1 MSRLKVSGQRL
12 FLVTVHGSRF
22 TALME
27 LVIGSRGSKLALW
40 QSEWVKARLEALDPK
55 VSVRVEVIK
64 TSGDV
69 MRDVP
74 LSAIGGQGAF
84 TKEIELALLD
94 RRVDIAVHSLKDLPT
109 VIPEGL
115 SIAATPEREDPRDA
129 LVLRA
134 STDASNASLRN
145 LPPGAVVGTSSLR
158 RIAQLKHL
166 RPNIQIK
173 DLRGNV
179 DTRLRKL
186 DAGEFDAVILASAGL
201 RRLGFAARIG
211 AAIETDEMLPAVSQG
226 ALGVETRTDDAQ
238 TNALV
243 SRLDHAPTRA
253 AVLAERALLRSLGGG
268 CQIPIAA
275 HATLEGE
282 RLRLDGLVASLD
294 GGEVMR
300 DRFEGDARDA
310 AAVGEALAVRMLGR
324 GAATILAGMPTQ
336 IRES

>member
-1 MSRLKVSGQRL
+1 MNL
-12 FLVTVHGSRF
+12 T
-22 TALME
+22 
-27 LVIGSRGSKLALW
+27 IGSRGSKLALW
-40 QSEWVKARLEALDPK
+40 QSEWVKARLQALDPEA
-55 VSVRVEVIK
+55 SVRIEVFK

-74 LSAIGGQGAF
+74 LASIGGQGAF
-84 TKEIELALLD
+84 TKELELALLD
-94 RRVDIAVHSLKDLPT
+94 RRVHIAVHSLKDLPT
-109 VIPEGL
+109 VVPEGL
-115 SIAATPEREDPRDA
+115 AITATPEREDPRDA

-134 STDASNASLRN
+134 GADASNASLRS
-145 LPPGAVVGTSSLR
+145 LSQGAVVGTSSLR

-166 RPNIQIK
+166 RPDVEIK

-201 RRLGFAARIG
+201 RRLGFAARIS
-211 AAIETDEMLPAVSQG
+211 APIETEEMLPAVSQG
-226 ALGVETRTDDAQ
+226 ALGIETRADDSE

-268 CQIPIAA
+268 CQVPIAA
-275 HATLEGE
+275 HATLDGA

-294 GGEVMR
+294 GGEVLR
-300 DRFEGDARDA
+300 DSIEGEASDAS
-310 AAVGEALAVRMLGR
+310 AVGEALAARMLES
-324 GAATILAGMPTQ
+324 GAASLLAEMPTQ
-336 IRES
+336 VG

>member
-1 MSRLKVSGQRL
+1 
-12 FLVTVHGSRF
+12 
-22 TALME
+22 ME
-27 LVIGSRGSKLALW
+27 LIIGSRGSKLALW
-40 QSEWVKARLEALDPK
+40 QSEWVKARLEALDPEA
-55 VSVRVEVIK
+55 SVRIEIFK

-74 LSAIGGQGAF
+74 LASIGGQGVF
-84 TKEIELALLD
+84 TKELELALLD
-94 RRVDIAVHSLKDLPT
+94 RRVGLAVHSLKDLPT
-109 VIPEGL
+109 VVPEGL
-115 SIAATPEREDPRDA
+115 SITATPEREDPRDA

-134 STDASNASLRN
+134 GADAGGASLRS
-145 LPPGAVVGTSSLR
+145 LGQGAVVGTSSLR

-166 RPNIQIK
+166 RPDVRIK

-201 RRLGFAARIG
+201 RRLGFGARIS
-211 AAIETDEMLPAVSQG
+211 AAIETEEMLPAVSQG
-226 ALGVETRTDDAQ
+226 ALGIETRADDAE

-268 CQIPIAA
+268 CQVPIAA
-275 HATLEGE
+275 HATLDGA

-294 GGEVMR
+294 GGDVLR
-300 DRFEGDARDA
+300 DSIEGDAA
-310 AAVGEALAVRMLGR
+310 EASAVGEAPAPRMLER
-324 GAATILAGMPTQ
+324 GAASLLAEMPTQ
-336 IRES
+336 VR